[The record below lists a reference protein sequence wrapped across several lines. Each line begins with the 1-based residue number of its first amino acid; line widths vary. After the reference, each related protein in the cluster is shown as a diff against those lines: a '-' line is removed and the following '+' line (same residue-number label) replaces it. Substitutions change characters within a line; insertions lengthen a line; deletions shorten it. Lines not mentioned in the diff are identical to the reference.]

1 VNLSEQAI
9 SAITKFGGLF
19 IATIGVQLMLNG
31 IKIFLQ
37 L

>member
-9 SAITKFGGLF
+9 SVITKFGGLF